1 MNSSRRHIGLC
12 LFSLLLIAGCA
23 STKVTSRERLVT
35 GDVARP
41 DRIWVYDF
49 VSTPADVPADSTFAR
64 QYSERSTPLTD
75 EEIASGR
82 KLGNGIA
89 QELFNRFAAQGL
101 PAALGSTLTRP
112 QINDILIRGYLLS
125 IDKGSAGERFA
136 IGFGA
141 GEQKAAV
148 EIFQMT
154 AQGLRKFGSGT
165 LEQSS
170 GMSTIGGR
178 AEQIAN
184 EIADHLNAR
193 FMEQGWVFPARR

>member
-1 MNSSRRHIGLC
+1 MNSSHRHIGLC
-12 LFSLLLIAGCA
+12 LFSLLLITGCA
-23 STKVTSRERLVT
+23 STKVTSRERDVT

-49 VSTPADVPADSTFAR
+49 AATPADVPADSTFAG
-64 QYSERSTPLTD
+64 QYSERSTPQTD

-82 KLGNGIA
+82 KLGNEISL
-89 QELFNRFAAQGL
+89 ELLNRLAAQGL
-101 PAALGSTLTRP
+101 PAAGGSTLTRP
-112 QINDILIRGYLLS
+112 QINDILIRGLLLS
-125 IDKGSAGERFA
+125 IDKGSAVERFA

-141 GEQKAAV
+141 GELKAVV

-154 AQGLRKFGSGT
+154 AQGLRKLGSGT
-165 LEQSS
+165 LEESS

-184 EIADHLNAR
+184 EIANHLNRR
-193 FMEQGWVFPARR
+193 FMEQGWVFPMRR